1 MAKDEED
8 DLLPDKD
15 AAKGFYAKYEP
26 KEILGRGIS
35 STVRR
40 CIEKETGKEF
50 AAKIIDLGATTE
62 AGETNPYHML
72 EATRQEISILR
83 QVMGHPYIID
93 LQDVF
98 ESDAFVFLV
107 FELCPKGEL
116 FDYLTSVVT
125 LSEKKTR
132 TIMRQIFEGV
142 EYIHAKSIV
151 HRDLKPENI
160 LLDENHNVKIT
171 DFGFARQL
179 QEGEKLTDLCGTPGY
194 LAPETLKCNMFEGS
208 PGYSQEVDIWACGVI
223 MFTLLVGCPPFWHRK
238 QMVMLRNIMEGK
250 YSFTSPEWA
259 DISEDPKDLIRKC
272 LVVDPAQRITVTEV
286 LRHPFFNQML
296 FEQNIDGLKR
306 SLSTKSRRMSRI
318 TEIALVL
325 MGDLTTARPS
335 PTSAY
340 APGRYQNSAASAA
353 SASVSG
359 SSASAAP
366 AAFRYDRINSNGG
379 GGGGPNPCGSSYL
392 YYSAP
397 QSSYSSNRLRDV
409 LPPPD
414 LDDPSSPCTSANCY
428 KTLTATV
435 YYQQQP
441 QQQQQ
446 QQQQQ
451 HQQQHYQQQH
461 QQTARANA
469 GNNYESVAQQ
479 QHLLHAQ
486 VQLRKQSRFNARKKF
501 QFAILVIRAVIRI
514 RRLRFTAEP
523 LHVEE
528 AIRDPYRVKVL
539 RKVIDGCAFRVYG
552 HWVKKG
558 EGQNRAALFEN
569 TPRTELH
576 ALYINNLSR

>member
-50 AAKIIDLGATTE
+50 AAKIIDLGAGTE
-62 AGETNPYHML
+62 TGDTNPYHML

-142 EYIHAKSIV
+142 EYIHSKNIV

-179 QEGEKLTDLCGTPGY
+179 KEGEKLMDLCGTPGY

-208 PGYSQEVDIWACGVI
+208 PGYGREVDIWACGVV

-272 LVVDPAQRITVTEV
+272 LVVDPAQRITVQEV
-286 LRHPFFNQML
+286 LHHPFFNQMVL
-296 FEQNIDGLKR
+296 LPEPSLDGQKTTYHLRQQSIHTSRQYSKFYQTNKNNSTNNNNLINSQQQYHGQSAHSSSIFLTPAGPANSNNQSQPNQQNN
-306 SLSTKSRRMSRI
+306 SLSQIESMFC
-318 TEIALVL
+318 
-325 MGDLTTARPS
+325 
-335 PTSAY
+335 
-340 APGRYQNSAASAA
+340 ASQ
-353 SASVSG
+353 V
-359 SSASAAP
+359 
-366 AAFRYDRINSNGG
+366 
-379 GGGGPNPCGSSYL
+379 NP
-392 YYSAP
+392 
-397 QSSYSSNRLRDV
+397 SSNNF
-409 LPPPD
+409 
-414 LDDPSSPCTSANCY
+414 NCHS
-428 KTLTATV
+428 TATSITNGNFMDYNNGPAERTTSG
-435 YYQQQP
+435 YYNNNMGNNTTTTQQNQP
-441 QQQQQ
+441 QN
-446 QQQQQ
+446 QQ
-451 HQQQHYQQQH
+451 HHHPAMSHH
-461 QQTARANA
+461 QLSSSQMSNC
-469 GNNYESVAQQ
+469 SVPITPSDFIYP
-479 QHLLHAQ
+479 
-486 VQLRKQSRFNARKKF
+486 QLRKSCRFNARKKF
-501 QFAILVIRAVIRI
+501 QFAILVVRAVIRI
-514 RRLRFTAEP
+514 RRLRYTAEP
-523 LHVEE
+523 LHCEE